1 MTIDAKIVDA
11 KKQVRTVSFHDDDPS
26 DIELIKALGGKEGDD
41 FEYLGEVDQWSVI
54 RLKGGSDR
62 MVVGKPPQNSAPV
75 KRRQSC
81 VLADGQAASVAYFF
95 P

>member
-1 MTIDAKIVDA
+1 MAIDVKIVDD
-11 KKQVRTVSFHDDDPS
+11 KKTVRTISLQDDDPS
-26 DIELIKALGGKEGDD
+26 DIELIKALGGTDGDD

-62 MVVGKPPQNSAPV
+62 MVVGSPPQNDAAV

-81 VLADGQAASVAYFF
+81 VLADGQAANVAYFF
-95 P
+95 